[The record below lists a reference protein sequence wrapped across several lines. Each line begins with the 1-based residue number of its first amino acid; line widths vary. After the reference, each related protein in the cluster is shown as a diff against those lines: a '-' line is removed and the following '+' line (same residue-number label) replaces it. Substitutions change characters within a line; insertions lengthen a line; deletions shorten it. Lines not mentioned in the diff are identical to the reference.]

1 MVESRWQWLV
11 APFQTQHAGGGSA
24 AAEEMATDTVALHH
38 PGGVAV
44 ASPAFR
50 MPVEAS
56 SRLWAKLAA
65 RVVLVDF
72 PVVALSTPCAPATLK
87 SWPVRH
93 LFRAA
98 MPSSTARY
106 ASRLV
111 SRARGPPRT
120 RRGAQLAQEGGIT
133 TQA

>member
-1 MVESRWQWLV
+1 MVGSRWQWLV
-11 APFQTQHAGGGSA
+11 APFQTQRAGCESA
-24 AAEEMATDTVALHH
+24 AAEEMATDTMAPRH
-38 PGGVAV
+38 PRGVAV

-65 RVVLVDF
+65 RVVLVAEGLLVDF
-72 PVVALSTPCAPATLK
+72 PVVALSTPCAPANLK
-87 SWPVRH
+87 PWSVRH

-98 MPSSTARY
+98 RSSSTARSSTARY

-111 SRARGPPRT
+111 
-120 RRGAQLAQEGGIT
+120 
-133 TQA
+133 